1 MGAPAS
7 MDLLERLGHQIAGL
21 MRREI
26 EVALAERLPAARRSL
41 GEVGLLG
48 FLLAVSLL
56 ALGGLSWGAGA
67 LLSRVLPT
75 WGAAFAVAGAW
86 LTVGLVI
93 LRVLRRRLPSEAAY
107 LGVVRMPG
115 PALEAVLLQRS
126 LNNRVRAQREV
137 AETLQRVMESF
148 AATAAGQGTEALGAA
163 VKEGAGEVLSLTKQE
178 MQSAA
183 ETASSDMARQGGRA
197 LRGLAGALSA
207 PGRLAAGLALTGFG
221 AGRRKGSHEA

>member
-1 MGAPAS
+1 
-7 MDLLERLGHQIAGL
+7 

-41 GEVGLLG
+41 GEIGLLG
-48 FLLAVSLL
+48 ILLGVSLL
-56 ALGGLSWGAGA
+56 ALGGLSWGLGV

-75 WGAAFAVAGAW
+75 WGAAFAVAGTW

-93 LRVLRRRLPSEAAY
+93 VRVLRRRLPSDAAY

-115 PALEAVLLQRS
+115 PDLEAVLLQRS
-126 LNNRVRAQREV
+126 LNNRVRAERDV
-137 AETLQRVMESF
+137 AVTLQRVMESF
-148 AATAAGQGTEALGAA
+148 AATAAGRGTEALGTAM
-163 VKEGAGEVLSLTKQE
+163 KEGAGQVLSLTKQE

-183 ETASSDMARQGGRA
+183 GTASSDVARHGGRA

-207 PGRLAAGLALTGFG
+207 PGRLAAGLVLTGFG
-221 AGRRKGSHEA
+221 AGRRKELDES